1 MNKKHAWYFAPLL
14 LAGCA
19 APGQGGIHIGS
30 SNPAPP
36 RLAAPPVA
44 APAPLQAPAAAPAKP
59 VPIARSAS
67 PEIQHAVEDAVVCRV
82 PVQLETLRVR
92 MQREGLLGAPSQEGE
107 HALRSPMA
115 VYGLPVKSVMF
126 NGDDEGDSGKV
137 VSVTVNGSVQSALRA
152 VAAKGLHPK
161 RARKSGS
168 YTLKT
173 RNGTFDI
180 IAAKTG
186 TIIGCS
192 VGWD

>member
-1 MNKKHAWYFAPLL
+1 
-14 LAGCA
+14 
-19 APGQGGIHIGS
+19 
-30 SNPAPP
+30 
-36 RLAAPPVA
+36 
-44 APAPLQAPAAAPAKP
+44 
-59 VPIARSAS
+59 
-67 PEIQHAVEDAVVCRV
+67 
-82 PVQLETLRVR
+82 

-107 HALRSPMA
+107 HSLRAPMS

-152 VAAKGLHPK
+152 VAARGLHPK

-180 IAAKTG
+180 MAAKTG